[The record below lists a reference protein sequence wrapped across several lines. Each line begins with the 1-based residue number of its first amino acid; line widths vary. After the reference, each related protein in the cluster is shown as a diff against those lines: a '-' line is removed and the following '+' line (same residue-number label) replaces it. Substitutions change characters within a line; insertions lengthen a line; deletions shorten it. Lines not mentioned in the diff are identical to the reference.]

1 MGIVAAIPE
10 RQLLRAMKRV
20 PSCHESV
27 LPESGGS
34 LRMGVQLAIYL
45 MDGTREYIGKNA
57 MSGMW
62 LRI

>member
-1 MGIVAAIPE
+1 
-10 RQLLRAMKRV
+10 
-20 PSCHESV
+20 
-27 LPESGGS
+27 
-34 LRMGVQLAIYL
+34 MGVQLAIYL